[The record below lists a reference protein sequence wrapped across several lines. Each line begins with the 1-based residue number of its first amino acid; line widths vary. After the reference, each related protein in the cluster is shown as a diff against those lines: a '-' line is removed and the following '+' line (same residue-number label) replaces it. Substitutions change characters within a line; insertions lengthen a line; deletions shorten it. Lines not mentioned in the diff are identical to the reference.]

1 MARGGYN
8 PEAEADAVKRRAESQ
23 AFVSAELEALGRA
36 SATRR
41 AAQSQAFSGPPGAS
55 HVTQDPL
62 MSEEEPDVLD
72 AMAINEEEV
81 QAEIAAQREE
91 EAVGLDPNRM
101 SLEGTL
107 GEAQAGMSME
117 GGASMPPAPPP
128 EVAPPSG
135 DMSGGGGG
143 TGEAEIVQ
151 PLYVDSSGRVDP
163 TPENMRILNKV
174 LKSYQAAAKTE
185 FEADQEIEKQ
195 RTAFDR
201 DRLDLQEELA
211 TKRAAEAESFRRM
224 ETLRQETMEAARAE
238 IARANEM
245 VMDATIDPKRLFPNT
260 MSKMASALAVGL
272 GQFGATLTGT
282 QNAALQIIDSA
293 IANDIAAQRADIE
306 NLKFGVQTKQ
316 NEYSMLMSEFQDRR
330 TVEAMIYDIAYA
342 QLDTKLAQVETK
354 FGINSSDARVTKLR
368 AAFQKQRAD
377 NKSKYQGIKMNAE
390 FASYTFNSQ
399 LEAQRRAAAAK
410 AGLDSFSPEIQ
421 KKVMGARQAK
431 RMIAGLKE
439 LAKDTHALGYFNPA
453 HGKSQQYQEQL
464 KGLAAQ
470 IVRTYSGVTATED
483 EREQVQDRLGGYFNL
498 AETKN
503 RRLEQIDREMDT
515 VLAAT
520 MDVMT
525 ERERAFYV
533 ERFGD
538 PRLSAGSSMDFIK
551 QMMSDVGIKA
561 RTDIAIVG
569 PKE

>member
-1 MARGGYN
+1 
-8 PEAEADAVKRRAESQ
+8 
-23 AFVSAELEALGRA
+23 
-36 SATRR
+36 
-41 AAQSQAFSGPPGAS
+41 
-55 HVTQDPL
+55 
-62 MSEEEPDVLD
+62 
-72 AMAINEEEV
+72 
-81 QAEIAAQREE
+81 
-91 EAVGLDPNRM
+91 
-101 SLEGTL
+101 
-107 GEAQAGMSME
+107 
-117 GGASMPPAPPP
+117 
-128 EVAPPSG
+128 
-135 DMSGGGGG
+135 
-143 TGEAEIVQ
+143 
-151 PLYVDSSGRVDP
+151 
-163 TPENMRILNKV
+163 MRILNNV
-174 LKSYQAAAKTE
+174 LKAYQTAADTE
-185 FEADQEIEKQ
+185 FKADQEIEKQ
-195 RTAFDR
+195 RQAFDQDKLR
-201 DRLDLQEELA
+201 LQEELA
-211 TKRAAEAESFRRM
+211 TKRADEAKSFRDM
-224 ETLRQETMEAARAE
+224 ETLRQDTMEAARAE

-390 FASYTFNSQ
+390 FASYTFNEQ

-410 AGLDSFSPEIQ
+410 AGLAEFRPAIQ
-421 KKVMGARQAK
+421 EKLMGARMAK

-439 LAKDTHALGYFNPA
+439 MAPKTNMMGGLVPWHNL
-453 HGKSQQYQEQL
+453 SEQYQEQL

-483 EREQVQDRLGGYFNL
+483 EREQVAKRLGGYFNT
-498 AETKN
+498 AETKVT
-503 RRLEQIDREMDT
+503 RLAQVEREI
-515 VLAAT
+515 
-520 MDVMT
+520 DVMMAAAVDVMST
-525 ERERAFYV
+525 REQALFV

-538 PRLSAGSSMDFIK
+538 IRLEAGGSIDFMT
-551 QMMSDVGIKA
+551 QLTDGLGIKA
-561 RTDIAIVG
+561 GDHLKAIVG

>member
-1 MARGGYN
+1 MADSTQDDSGFYSMPTLEQLRYVLPDTAMQRDQKIQNELSRRHAVPGMTLEQ
-8 PEAEADAVKRRAESQ
+8 PDVIEDHLSALEIEEAEVQRE
-23 AFVSAELEALGRA
+23 V
-36 SATRR
+36 
-41 AAQSQAFSGPPGAS
+41 
-55 HVTQDPL
+55 
-62 MSEEEPDVLD
+62 EEERQ
-72 AMAINEEEV
+72 E
-81 QAEIAAQREE
+81 Q
-91 EAVGLDPNRM
+91 VGIYADRSTMDGP
-101 SLEGTL
+101 G
-107 GEAQAGMSME
+107 GMSMN
-117 GGASMPPAPPP
+117 PAPLPPP
-128 EVAPPSG
+128 EVTPLSG
-135 DMSGGGGG
+135 DMSGAD
-143 TGEAEIVQ
+143 EAEIVQ
-151 PLYVDSSGRVDP
+151 PLYVDSEGRIDP
-163 TPENMRILNKV
+163 TPENMRILNNV
-174 LKSYQAAAKTE
+174 LKAYQTAAKTE
-185 FEADQEIEKQ
+185 FEADQEIQKQ
-195 RTAFDR
+195 RQAFDQDKLR
-201 DRLDLQEELA
+201 LQEELA
-211 TKRAAEAESFRRM
+211 TKRAGEAESFRKM
-224 ETLRQETMEAARAE
+224 ETLRQDTMEAARAE
-238 IARANEM
+238 IDRANEM

-399 LEAQRRAAAAK
+399 LEAQRRAAASK
-410 AGLDSFSPEIQ
+410 AGLAEFRPAIQ
-421 KKVMGARQAK
+421 EKLMGARMAK

-439 LAKDTHALGYFNPA
+439 MAPKTNMMGGLVPWHNL
-453 HGKSQQYQEQL
+453 SEQYQEQL

-483 EREQVQDRLGGYFNL
+483 EREQVAKRLGGYFNT
-498 AETKN
+498 AETKVT
-503 RRLEQIDREMDT
+503 RLAQVEREI
-515 VLAAT
+515 
-520 MDVMT
+520 DVMMAAAVDVMST
-525 ERERAFYV
+525 REQALFV

-538 PRLSAGSSMDFIK
+538 IRLEAGGSINFMTQLTDGL
-551 QMMSDVGIKA
+551 GIKA
-561 RTDIAIVG
+561 GDHLKAIVG